1 MKMEKF
7 NYNLIDTVD
16 SFNSIKNTIQKVSF
30 LYENISFLS
39 TENTDDCCIITVQK
53 ENSLLYEI
61 IEDEF
66 VLLRDELDQLEKL
79 LLTLNSYL
87 NK

>member
-1 MKMEKF
+1 MEKF

-66 VLLRDELDQLEKL
+66 VLLHYELDQLEKM

>member
-66 VLLRDELDQLEKL
+66 VLLHYELDQLEKL

>member
-1 MKMEKF
+1 MEKF

-66 VLLRDELDQLEKL
+66 VLLHYELDQLEKL

>member
-66 VLLRDELDQLEKL
+66 VLLHYELDQ
-79 LLTLNSYL
+79 
-87 NK
+87 

>member
-1 MKMEKF
+1 MEKF